1 LYARELCLLK
11 AASMPNLRDQFV
23 LAKEP
28 IAAGRLPLIP
38 PTHPAYKWW
47 VAATVMLGAF
57 LVVVSGA
64 TVNVALPPI
73 MTTFSMNLDQVQWV
87 ITAYMI
93 ASAVLIPTVGW
104 LGNLLGNRNLF
115 LLSLLMFISSS
126 ALSGLAWSGGVLIF
140 FRILQGIGGGPL
152 IPMAMV
158 LMNDA
163 FPPRERGLAMGL
175 FGLAAAFGPAVG
187 PVIGGYLTD
196 YLSWRAVFYINI
208 LPGIVCMALVFLV
221 LPNTG
226 EAHRRSM
233 DLLGLVT
240 LAIFLVCLLIALS
253 QGHRHGWDSPFIQR
267 LLVAVTVSFVAFVIC
282 ELWQEEPLV
291 DLRLYGR
298 LSFAIVSVVILINA
312 VNFWAS
318 NFMQTLLMQRTL
330 DYTPA
335 QAGFA
340 TLPGAFIM
348 AFTTLGAGRLADL
361 WDRRLII
368 LFGLGLFALS
378 CYWFSSID
386 LETPMHIIIWMIV
399 GRYFSIAFV
408 FTPMNAAALM
418 TLPAEKVRMG
428 SGLINIMQQG
438 FGGTTGIAL
447 MATFLE
453 QRTMYHASLLNQEQ
467 VLSPHGWSEIVGPVQ
482 EFVAQAGEI
491 GAMIALKTLG
501 LLQRQ
506 LLLEATVTAYQDC
519 FLLMTSLCIAV
530 MPLVFFMRRPS
541 GRLL

>member
-1 LYARELCLLK
+1 MLQ
-11 AASMPNLRDQFV
+11 PQDQSFIG
-23 LAKEP
+23 KEP
-28 IAAGRLPLIP
+28 GADGRLPLISS
-38 PTHPAYKWW
+38 THPAYKWW

-126 ALSGLAWSGGVLIF
+126 ALSGLAWSGGTLIF
-140 FRILQGIGGGPL
+140 FRILQGVGGGPL

-158 LMNDA
+158 LMNEA

-175 FGLAAAFGPAVG
+175 FGLASAFGPAVG

-208 LPGIVCMALVFLV
+208 LPGVVCMALVFLV
-221 LPNTG
+221 LPNTR

-233 DLLGLVT
+233 DLLGLMT

-267 LLVAVTVSFVAFVIC
+267 LLMVAGVSLMAFVIL
-282 ELWQEEPLV
+282 ELWQDEPLV
-291 DLRLYGR
+291 DLRLYGN
-298 LSFAIVSVVILINA
+298 LAFAIVSVVILINA

-361 WDRRLII
+361 LDRRLII

-378 CYWFSSID
+378 CYWFSYIS
-386 LETPMHIIIWMIV
+386 LETPMHVIIWMIV

-408 FTPMNAAALM
+408 YTPMNAAALM
-418 TLPAEKVRMG
+418 AIPPEKVRMG

-438 FGGTTGIAL
+438 FGGTTGIAI

-453 QRTMYHASLLNQEQ
+453 RRTIYHAKMLDQEQ
-467 VLSPHGWSEIVGPVQ
+467 TLSPHGWSEILGLVQ
-482 EFVAQAGEI
+482 ELVSQAGEV
-491 GAMIALKTLG
+491 GAKVALKALG
-501 LLQRQ
+501 LLQRH

-519 FLLMTSLCIAV
+519 FLLMTILCIIV
-530 MPLVFFMRRPS
+530 MPLVFFMRRPP
-541 GRLL
+541 GRVL

>member
-1 LYARELCLLK
+1 MTR
-11 AASMPNLRDQFV
+11 PQDQPQNC
-23 LAKEP
+23 P
-28 IAAGRLPLIP
+28 I
-38 PTHPAYKWW
+38 HPAKTSAPWISPDLPSYQWW

-73 MTTFSMNLDQVQWV
+73 MTTFSMNLDEVQWV

-93 ASAVLIPTVGW
+93 ASAILIPTVGW
-104 LGNLLGNRNLF
+104 LGNRLGNRNLF
-115 LLSLLMFISSS
+115 LISLLTFISSS
-126 ALSGLAWSGGVLIF
+126 ALCGLAWSGGALVS
-140 FRILQGIGGGPL
+140 FRILQGVGGGPL

-196 YLSWRAVFYINI
+196 YLSWRAVFYINVM
-208 LPGIVCMALVFLV
+208 PGILCMALVVLV
-221 LPNTG
+221 LPNTR
-226 EAHRRSM
+226 EAQQRAL
-233 DLLGLVT
+233 DLPGLVA
-240 LAIFLVCLLIALS
+240 LAVFLVCGLIALS
-253 QGHRHGWDSPFIQR
+253 QGHRLGWDSPFIQR
-267 LLVAVTVSFVAFVIC
+267 LFVVGGLTFVAFVAI
-282 ELWQEEPLV
+282 ELWQREPLV
-291 DLRLYGR
+291 DLRLYANFG
-298 LSFAIVSVVILINA
+298 FAVVSIVILINA

-340 TLPGAFIM
+340 TLPGAFVM
-348 AFTTLGAGRLADL
+348 AFTTLGAGRLADVI
-361 WDRRLII
+361 DRRLIV
-368 LFGLGLFALS
+368 LFGLVLFALS
-378 CYWFSSID
+378 CYWFSYVS
-386 LETPMHIIIWMIV
+386 LETPMHLIIWMIV

-418 TLPAEKVRMG
+418 TLPPGQVRMG

-438 FGGTTGIAL
+438 LGGTTGIAV

-453 QRTMYHASLLNQEQ
+453 QRVSYHAHLFDQQQASSALPWSQ
-467 VLSPHGWSEIVGPVQ
+467 VLGAARECLA
-482 EFVAQAGEI
+482 EAGEV
-491 GAMIALKTLG
+491 GTMLGVKSLG

-506 LLLEATVTAYQDC
+506 LTLEATVMGYQDC
-519 FLLMTSLCIAV
+519 FLLMTALCIAV
-530 MPLVFFMRRPS
+530 MPLVLFIRRAPGRAVYPPSPS
-541 GRLL
+541 GKGQG

>member
-1 LYARELCLLK
+1 MARLK
-11 AASMPNLRDQFV
+11 DRPLVQPALAAKVHTSWISSNRPS
-23 LAKEP
+23 
-28 IAAGRLPLIP
+28 
-38 PTHPAYKWW
+38 YKWW

-73 MTTFSMNLDQVQWV
+73 MTTFSMNLDEVQWV

-104 LGNLLGNRNLF
+104 LGNRLGNRNLF

-126 ALSGLAWSGGVLIF
+126 ALCGLSWGASSLVV
-140 FRILQGIGGGPL
+140 FRILQGVGGGPL

-163 FPPRERGLAMGL
+163 FPPRERGFAMGL
-175 FGLAAAFGPAVG
+175 FGLASAFGPAVG

-208 LPGIVCMALVFLV
+208 IPGLLCMALVFLV
-221 LPNTG
+221 LPNTR
-226 EAHRRSM
+226 EAQRRSM
-233 DLLGLVT
+233 DLLGLVA
-240 LAIFLVCLLIALS
+240 LALFLVCFLIALS
-253 QGHRHGWDSPFIQR
+253 QGHRHGWDAPFVQR
-267 LLVAVTVSFVAFVIC
+267 LFMVGGITLIAFVVI
-282 ELWQEEPLV
+282 ELWRDEPLV
-291 DLRLYGR
+291 DLRLYANIG
-298 LSFAIVSVVILINA
+298 FAVVSVIILINA

-318 NFMQTLLMQRTL
+318 NFMQTILMQRTM

-340 TLPGAFIM
+340 TLPGAFVM
-348 AFTTLGAGRLADL
+348 AFTTLAAGRLADVV
-361 WDRRLII
+361 DRRLIV
-368 LFGLGLFALS
+368 LFGLGLFGLS
-378 CYWFSSID
+378 CYWFSYVS

-408 FTPMNAAALM
+408 YTPMNAAALM
-418 TLPAEKVRMG
+418 TLPADRVRMG

-438 FGGTTGIAL
+438 IGGTTGIAV

-453 QRTMYHASLLNQEQ
+453 HRTSYHASMFDQQQAFSPLHWSQILAPVRELLAE
-467 VLSPHGWSEIVGPVQ
+467 
-482 EFVAQAGEI
+482 AGEV
-491 GAMIALKTLG
+491 GTMLG
-501 LLQRQ
+501 LKSLSLVQRQ
-506 LLLEATVTAYQDC
+506 LILESTVTAYQDC
-519 FLLMTSLCIAV
+519 FLLMTALCVVV
-530 MPLVFFMRRPS
+530 MPLVFFIRRAPS
-541 GRLL
+541 RAV